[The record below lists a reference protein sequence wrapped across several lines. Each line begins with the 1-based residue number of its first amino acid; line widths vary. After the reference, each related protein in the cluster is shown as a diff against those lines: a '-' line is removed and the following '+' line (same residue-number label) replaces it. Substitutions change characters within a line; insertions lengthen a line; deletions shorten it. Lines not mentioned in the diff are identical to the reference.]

1 MCGSP
6 PFRSRARAT
15 VGSPCSTPA
24 ERGPGVSGLAR
35 QVALA
40 PQTTRGSRQTEACG
54 QRARPVDRVRDPLR
68 MPRSRFSREL
78 SGCRWPRPAGE
89 LVGDGISKDVLGGP
103 RWRRTSHGFYV
114 PSSSD
119 DRAGLPSQ
127 RILDATPLVPPTGA
141 MTGWAAA
148 FIDGVDQLD
157 GLDAHTMRPL
167 PVPITLG
174 RDVGR
179 RRTDIATYTRERLAD
194 HDVDVRVR
202 DPGGKPRPR
211 HVRWRPLRRGSRRGC
226 CLRGRLCSRR
236 EGEAAELAQVR
247 RRPSRLDG
255 HRPGPH
261 SRWPRRGRNA
271 ERLGVAAASL
281 LRRRRRTSPTSSQHP
296 GLRRWRQT
304 ARHRRPARRRCRP
317 CRRVRRSAPPA
328 AFAAPRGQRA
338 GGGIRVRRTH
348 RRTSRQSRPPGLSTG
363 AGTTSP

>member
-1 MCGSP
+1 MGGRLHRRCG
-6 PFRSRARAT
+6 
-15 VGSPCSTPA
+15 
-24 ERGPGVSGLAR
+24 
-35 QVALA
+35 
-40 PQTTRGSRQTEACG
+40 
-54 QRARPVDRVRDPLR
+54 
-68 MPRSRFSREL
+68 
-78 SGCRWPRPAGE
+78 PAGRIGRAHDASASSTHH
-89 LVGDGISKDVLGGP
+89 LGARRGASTYGHRDIHPRAPGGP
-103 RWRRTSHGFYV
+103 RCRR
-114 PSSSD
+114 
-119 DRAGLPSQ
+119 A
-127 RILDATPLVPPTGA
+127 
-141 MTGWAAA
+141 
-148 FIDGVDQLD
+148 
-157 GLDAHTMRPL
+157 
-167 PVPITLG
+167 
-174 RDVGR
+174 
-179 RRTDIATYTRERLAD
+179 
-194 HDVDVRVR
+194 VR

-261 SRWPRRGRNA
+261 SRWPRRGRSA